1 MSPHQE
7 AIAFRIWQFAEPLG
21 WDCTRAEIASA
32 LGLTLGTIHIICA
45 KKGWSGRLRHT
56 SASKVE
62 SPKGSWDVRHS
73 EVWAQIRDERES
85 YLRTKK
91 VDSDD

>member
-1 MSPHQE
+1 MSAYQD
-7 AIAFRIWQFAEPLG
+7 AIAFRIWQFADPLG

-32 LGLTLGTIHIICA
+32 LGLSLGTIHIVCA
-45 KKGWSGRLRHT
+45 KRGWSNRLRQV
-56 SASKVE
+56 SSSQIE
-62 SPKGSWDVRHS
+62 SLRGTWDVRNC
-73 EVWAQIRDERES
+73 EVRQQVQEERDN